1 MGYAIASETFIARP
15 RFQHARRQNS
25 KGSIRRAKMKHPMK
39 DKAQVSIDFPEKFYV
54 GSFGRD
60 SSLDVTAD
68 QEGVH
73 IHLERQVD
81 RKRRVGFHVHY
92 YLLADLLQSIGQALA
107 GCKEIDPIHRSAL
120 ADATRS
126 LTKAVAPKKRTSSR
140 RPRHS
145 ASDR

>member
-1 MGYAIASETFIARP
+1 
-15 RFQHARRQNS
+15 
-25 KGSIRRAKMKHPMK
+25 MKHPMK

-107 GCKEIDPIHRSAL
+107 GCKEIDSIHRSAL

-126 LTKAVAPKKRTSSR
+126 LTKAVAPKKRTSSK